1 MAEIWGAAIVAGAA
15 IYSSSQQKSAANKAS
30 KAQQGAASSA
40 IQATQQNYDN
50 TAANLN
56 PYIDA
61 GKGALGQMQTL
72 NSGDYSS
79 FKASPD
85 YQFTLDQG
93 LQGLDRGAAA
103 RGSLYSGGHSADVLN
118 YAGGLASQEYGKYY
132 SRIAGLAENG
142 QNAASNLGS
151 VGTGNAAAIGNAS
164 TNAANAQANAAYN
177 TANANS
183 NTVGQLANL
192 AGTYATGQPSPTASS
207 YTLGGSGTSPYS
219 GINNGQY
226 NANGGFNLATAG
238 TGVNHG

>member
-1 MAEIWGAAIVAGAA
+1 MPWAAAAVVAGAV
-15 IYSSSQQKSAANKAS
+15 ITSQAQKSAANKAS
-30 KAQQGAASSA
+30 KAQQGAANQA
-40 IQATQQNYDN
+40 IQASQQNYDR

-61 GKGALGQMQTL
+61 GKSALGQMQTL

-79 FKASPD
+79 FKQSPD
-85 YQFTLDQG
+85 YQFTMSQG

-118 YAGGLASQEYGKYY
+118 YASGLASQNYNQYY
-132 SRIAGLAENG
+132 SRLAGLSENG

-177 TANANS
+177 SANANS
-183 NTVGQLANL
+183 NMAGSLASAFGNAYGQMGN
-192 AGTYATGQPSPTASS
+192 SPTSSS
-207 YTLGGSGTSPYS
+207 YNSLGGSGTAPYQVGMNDGS
-219 GINNGQY
+219 FNSS
-226 NANGGFNLATAG
+226 GGFNLATAG
-238 TGVNHG
+238 KGG